1 MLYDVNLTARTKYI
15 NAPLI
20 ILLRRFISSSSSSVV
35 LSYTARDKIRRRIHK
50 YIIIIWYTAFKY
62 YTRSYSLHKFVCAF
76 QIYIKNTCG
85 YLYSMHCVQCTYY
98 NIERNNWISDYIVDM
113 STMCAAQGKQ
123 IDNISDIGMIIKY
136 HILFW
141 PGHMFSCYT
150 IVRMRWGWVYNST
163 ERIRTINGLHAYLSG
178 IS

>member
-1 MLYDVNLTARTKYI
+1 
-15 NAPLI
+15 
-20 ILLRRFISSSSSSVV
+20 
-35 LSYTARDKIRRRIHK
+35 
-50 YIIIIWYTAFKY
+50 
-62 YTRSYSLHKFVCAF
+62 
-76 QIYIKNTCG
+76 
-85 YLYSMHCVQCTYY
+85 MHCVQCTYY

-150 IVRMRWGWVYNST
+150 IVRMRWG
-163 ERIRTINGLHAYLSG
+163 
-178 IS
+178 